1 MATRDGITA
10 LLLAGGYSSRMQRFK
25 PLLPLGAST
34 VLGRA
39 VDTFRTAGVR
49 DVTVVVGHRGEELRP
64 VIEGMGARCV
74 VNAGFAAG
82 MYSSLVAGIRSL
94 GTRAT
99 ACFVLPADMPAV
111 RSRTV
116 ALLAKAHGRTSASVL
131 YPTFRGRRGH
141 PPLLSS
147 SVFPAIASG
156 TGEGGLRHLLAQW
169 EPHAREVSVVDEGI
183 LIDVDTPEDYAFAAY
198 ALHDRAIPT
207 VEECEAILERA
218 RVPDAVVRHG
228 RCVSRVARRLAA
240 ALGEAGFRLDLRL
253 VIAGG
258 LLHDVARL
266 RPDHARAGARR
277 LERLGFPRLA
287 SVVASH
293 MDLAFEAHAAV
304 DEAAIVYLADKLV
317 CGDRTVSLAE
327 RFQRARADAQGIV
340 DATRAVETRWNEA
353 QADAREVERVLG
365 CELTEVARPEP
376 PPALESRD
384 P

>member
-1 MATRDGITA
+1 MATREGIAA
-10 LLLAGGYSSRMQRFK
+10 LLLAGGYSSRMRRFK
-25 PLLPLGAST
+25 PLLPLGGST

-39 VDTFRTAGVR
+39 IDTFRMAGVR
-49 DVTVVVGHRGEELRP
+49 DLTVVVGHRGDELRP
-64 VIEGMGARCV
+64 VIERMGARCV

-94 GTRAT
+94 RTCVA

-116 ALLAKAHGRTSASVL
+116 ALLAKAHGRTGAGVL

-147 SVFPAIASG
+147 SVFPAITSG
-156 TGEGGLRHLLAQW
+156 TGEGGLRHLLAHW
-169 EPHAREVSVVDEGI
+169 EPRAREVSVVDEGI
-183 LIDVDTPEDYAFAAY
+183 LIDVDTPEDYAFAAHV
-198 ALHDRAIPT
+198 LHDRAIPT
-207 VEECEAILERA
+207 VGECEAILQRA

-228 RCVSRVARRLAA
+228 RCVSRVARRLAVV
-240 ALGEAGFRLDLRL
+240 LGEVGVRLDLGL
-253 VIAGG
+253 VVAGA

-266 RPDHARAGARR
+266 RPDHARVGARR
-277 LERLGFPRLA
+277 LERLGFARVA

-293 MDLAFEAHAAV
+293 MDLAFGADAAL

-317 CGDRTVSLAE
+317 SGDRVVSLAE
-327 RFQRARADAQGIV
+327 RFQRANADAQGT
-340 DATRAVETRWNEA
+340 DATRAVEARWKAA
-353 QADAREVERVLG
+353 QAVAREVERVLG
-365 CELTEVARPEP
+365 CELREVAGPEP
-376 PPALESRD
+376 SHSLESCD